1 MKKIAI
7 ILLGIL
13 LITSCKKDFF
23 STDEWGGTYDYAEMA
38 GCDYMLCVA
47 DNLIV
52 DNLKQMETALF
63 IESQGSTSSTRFV
76 FNGSIWTVGNEWKVS
91 DKSSLLPGMSIKRVA
106 ADSTWTLSRKG
117 KYSFSGYDFD
127 TDYEMDIRM
136 HPDTSGRATG
146 DHFWWDVTLKKC
158 NRTEDKGYRSE
169 ITTPAGSVLEYSY
182 GTMGRWAYCYGVL
195 GMKVYKDDELI
206 DVARLQINGGRYNDL
221 SYLHNL

>member
-1 MKKIAI
+1 MKKIAFI
-7 ILLGIL
+7 ILGVL
-13 LITSCKKDFF
+13 LLASCKKEFL
-23 STDEWGGTYDYAEMA
+23 SSDEWSGTYDYAEMA
-38 GCDYMLCVA
+38 GCEYMLCVA

-63 IESQGSTSSTRFV
+63 IEGQGSTSSTRFV

-91 DKSSLLPGMSIKRVA
+91 DKSSLLPGMSIKRTA
-106 ADSTWTLSRKG
+106 ADSTWTLTRKG
-117 KYSFSGYDFD
+117 KYSFSGCEYD

-136 HPDTSGRATG
+136 HPDTSARAAG

-169 ITTPAGSVLEYSY
+169 ITTPSGSVLEYTY

-195 GMKVYKDDELI
+195 GMRVYKDDELI
-206 DVARLQINGGRYNDL
+206 DVARLQLNGGRYNDA